1 MRLIVVDDESDIQ
14 FLFKQKFRK
23 EIKSGEMVIDYALS
37 GQSALKLIEQLES
50 KSGYFVLTD
59 INMPGMTGIDLLK
72 KLKKKYPEMKVIVIT
87 AYGDEDNFNLA
98 KKFGADYYFTK
109 PLEFNSL
116 KEKLNYLTSA

>member
-1 MRLIVVDDESDIQ
+1 
-14 FLFKQKFRK
+14 
-23 EIKSGEMVIDYALS
+23 
-37 GQSALKLIEQLES
+37 
-50 KSGYFVLTD
+50 
-59 INMPGMTGIDLLK
+59 
-72 KLKKKYPEMKVIVIT
+72 MKVIVIT